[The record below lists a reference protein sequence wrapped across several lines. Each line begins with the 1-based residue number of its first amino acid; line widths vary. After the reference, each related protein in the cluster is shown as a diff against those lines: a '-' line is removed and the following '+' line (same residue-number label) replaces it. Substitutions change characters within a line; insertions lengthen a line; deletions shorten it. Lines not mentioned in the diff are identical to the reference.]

1 MEQSKPHWWPENDD
15 SDEGENEEEA
25 AAEQIEGEVDVEKGG
40 EDQEVGG

>member
-15 SDEGENEEEA
+15 SDEGENEE
-25 AAEQIEGEVDVEKGG
+25 AAEQIEGKVDVEKGG

>member
-1 MEQSKPHWWPENDD
+1 MEQSKLHWWPENDD

-25 AAEQIEGEVDVEKGG
+25 AGQIEGKVDVEKGG

>member
-15 SDEGENEEEA
+15 SDEGENGEE